1 MVLQS
6 ISKKQKIILLAVF
19 LFCFFVQVIPVIRS
33 GLHYSFGVGFWGPNG
48 HDGVWHLSLINHI
61 SNPTKIKM
69 PIFAGEYLK
78 NYHPFFDI
86 LIAFLSKITFINSSL
101 WLFQIFPIIT
111 TILYLYFSFLLGQKI
126 TKKFNGGIILMLLNS
141 ISNSFGWVVSFI
153 KDGSFGGESL
163 FWAMQSP
170 SNQLNPP
177 FMLSILLILVFI
189 YLLTFKQPSKIAIFF
204 LLVFLPIIK
213 VYSAVPAFI
222 IFFFY
227 IFKNRRYLPTFITTL
242 FVSGLLF
249 LIYNRGSAGLIEF
262 KPFWFIN
269 SLFDS
274 IDRLYFPKLSAF
286 RNAYGSIFLT
296 LPKLIIYYTFGILT
310 FILGNFSW
318 RILASKE
325 IIKNKTYFL
334 AISICCLIPLF
345 FIQKG
350 TSWNTI
356 QFLYYALFLSN
367 IFLTKFLVNNQKYIF
382 WVVLSYLIPLI
393 SFLPNYLGKT
403 PPAAIPSKEIE
414 ALNFLKSQPKGTVLT
429 YPYDKYLK
437 KSFPKTPLPL
447 YAYETTSYVAAYSGQ
462 QTYLEDEM
470 NLQNSGYIWPERRQ
484 ASLDFFSQQ
493 NEFADRGF
501 LVNNQI
507 SYLYLPKI
515 YMDKID
521 FNDNMYLKIIY
532 ENDEVVIYQVQR

>member
-1 MVLQS
+1 M
-6 ISKKQKIILLAVF
+6 
-19 LFCFFVQVIPVIRS
+19 
-33 GLHYSFGVGFWGPNG
+33 
-48 HDGVWHLSLINHI
+48 
-61 SNPTKIKM
+61 
-69 PIFAGEYLK
+69 
-78 NYHPFFDI
+78 
-86 LIAFLSKITFINSSL
+86 
-101 WLFQIFPIIT
+101 
-111 TILYLYFSFLLGQKI
+111 
-126 TKKFNGGIILMLLNS
+126 
-141 ISNSFGWVVSFI
+141 
-153 KDGSFGGESL
+153 
-163 FWAMQSP
+163 
-170 SNQLNPP
+170 
-177 FMLSILLILVFI
+177 
-189 YLLTFKQPSKIAIFF
+189 
-204 LLVFLPIIK
+204 
-213 VYSAVPAFI
+213 
-222 IFFFY
+222 
-227 IFKNRRYLPTFITTL
+227 
-242 FVSGLLF
+242 
-249 LIYNRGSAGLIEF
+249 
-262 KPFWFIN
+262 
-269 SLFDS
+269 
-274 IDRLYFPKLSAF
+274 
-286 RNAYGSIFLT
+286 
-296 LPKLIIYYTFGILT
+296 
-310 FILGNFSW
+310 
-318 RILASKE
+318 
-325 IIKNKTYFL
+325 

-382 WVVLSYLIPLI
+382 WVFLSYLIPLI